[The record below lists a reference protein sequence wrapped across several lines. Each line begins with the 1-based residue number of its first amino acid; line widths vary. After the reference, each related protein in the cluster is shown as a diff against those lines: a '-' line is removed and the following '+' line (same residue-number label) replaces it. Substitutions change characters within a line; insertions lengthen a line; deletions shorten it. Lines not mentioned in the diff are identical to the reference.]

1 MEYTNNNNIEI
12 VVRLLKENNISD
24 IVISPGGGQI
34 YRSLKNYKMMSSLIV
49 FLLLMKE
56 VPHTLL
62 LVFIYKD
69 INQ

>member
-24 IVISPGGGQI
+24 IVISPGGQI